1 MIKLKGQGVCGG
13 IAFGK
18 LELIKKSAALVHRE
32 RVVDT
37 KSELMRFEEART
49 KAGQQLEALYDKALD
64 EVGEDNAAIF
74 EIHRLMLGDPDYL
87 ESIQAYIK
95 DQHVNAESAVAM
107 TADNFVEMFIAMN
120 DSYMQARAVDVRD
133 ISDRV
138 ISILADVEQPGIKS
152 EAPVIIGADDLAP
165 SETVQL
171 DKSRILAFVTEKGSS
186 NSHTSIL
193 ARTMNIPAVIGAKGI
208 TDSRFEGA
216 EIIVDGFS
224 GEVYIDPD
232 METIIQMQEKKQK
245 SNTQKELLQRL
256 KGVKPV
262 TRDGQEIRLYANI
275 GSIKD
280 MAEVY
285 ANDAMGVGLFR
296 SEFIYLESS
305 TYPTED
311 EQFNIYKSAV
321 EKALGKQVI
330 IRTLDIGADKQVGY
344 FDMPKEENPAMGV
357 RAIRICL
364 TRPGVFK
371 TQLRALY
378 RASAFGRIAIMFPMI
393 TSLSEVRKV
402 KEICRQ
408 VKEEL
413 VAERIPFNANTELG
427 IMIETPAAAIISDIL
442 AKEVDFFSIGTNDL
456 TQYTLAVDR
465 QNPDIEPF
473 CDVHHPA
480 VLRLIKTVVD
490 NARKA
495 GIWTGICGELAGD
508 MELTELF
515 LAMGVDELS
524 VSPGLILPLKQKVLE
539 TNVSHIKD
547 KLLSQL

>member
-1 MIKLKGQGVCGG
+1 M
-13 IAFGK
+13 
-18 LELIKKSAALVHRE
+18 
-32 RVVDT
+32 
-37 KSELMRFEEART
+37 
-49 KAGQQLEALYDKALD
+49 
-64 EVGEDNAAIF
+64 
-74 EIHRLMLGDPDYL
+74 
-87 ESIQAYIK
+87 
-95 DQHVNAESAVAM
+95 
-107 TADNFVEMFIAMN
+107 
-120 DSYMQARAVDVRD
+120 
-133 ISDRV
+133 
-138 ISILADVEQPGIKS
+138 
-152 EAPVIIGADDLAP
+152 
-165 SETVQL
+165 
-171 DKSRILAFVTEKGSS
+171 
-186 NSHTSIL
+186 
-193 ARTMNIPAVIGAKGI
+193 
-208 TDSRFEGA
+208 
-216 EIIVDGFS
+216 
-224 GEVYIDPD
+224 
-232 METIIQMQEKKQK
+232 
-245 SNTQKELLQRL
+245 
-256 KGVKPV
+256 
-262 TRDGQEIRLYANI
+262 
-275 GSIKD
+275 
-280 MAEVY
+280 
-285 ANDAMGVGLFR
+285 
-296 SEFIYLESS
+296 ESS